1 MTLKLTNPQY
11 FAEILCDLPPHNIHN
26 FFYRQ
31 KIFLVFWPFFW
42 PFFLFCANRLCYKSV
57 LIIWCTSSC
66 KTIIYIKILKM
77 RSRKIP
83 LFYMSQIFIFFGF
96 SNMLYQ
102 LSRGW
107 KIIFFFVFFLLFI
120 TWGRGPLLVDE
131 VIFPVEK
138 YIYELLL
145 YI

>member
-1 MTLKLTNPQY
+1 MLKSY
-11 FAEILCDLPPHNIHN
+11 VICHPHNIHN

-42 PFFLFCANRLCYKSV
+42 PFFLFFANRLCYKSV
-57 LIIWCTSSC
+57 LIIGCTSSC

-83 LFYMSQIFIFFGF
+83 LFYMAQIFIFFGF
-96 SNMLYQ
+96 SNMFYQ
-102 LSRGW
+102 LSCGW
-107 KIIFFFVFFLLFI
+107 KIIFFSVFFLLFI
-120 TWGRGPLLVDE
+120 TWGRGPPLVDE
-131 VIFPVEK
+131 VIISVEK